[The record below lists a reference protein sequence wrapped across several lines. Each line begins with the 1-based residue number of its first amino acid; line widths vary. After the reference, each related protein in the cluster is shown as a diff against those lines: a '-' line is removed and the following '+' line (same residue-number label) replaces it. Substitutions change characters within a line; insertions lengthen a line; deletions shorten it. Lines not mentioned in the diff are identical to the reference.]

1 MFLPESMSRIVIV
14 GANSCID
21 ETIEAL
27 YDLENIHLIDHTV
40 DADEGFTLGTPRPY
54 SPKTAE
60 RLLKVRGMEKDLGIN
75 KHTKTQP
82 ISESEIRSQISSD
95 SVESVEAEVNAM
107 ADRRNDLNQRITEL
121 NAKKRN
127 LELLARLP
135 IDLDL
140 YAGYKSIGSIVGTV
154 EKDPTEA
161 IGDLGEVFVSMD
173 KKLGSVAAVFV
184 KNEDRQQAQNILSEC
199 GFTEIAVPE
208 GSGSVNTALSNT
220 EAELAAALREQ
231 DVVAK
236 ETEVLFE
243 KYKHF
248 LRATD
253 EMLTVDSEK
262 GTLPVRIASTKYSF
276 LIDAWVPTPEA
287 ESAKAQLESKVPA
300 ICVEIEEN
308 RSRRQAES
316 DAQEDRFQTVPT
328 KMRHGK
334 VTQLFEYPT
343 KMMSVPKYNE
353 VDPTVL
359 ISIFLPLFF
368 GFMVGDC
375 GYAIPFIILGAYGLK
390 FAKNPDWRAIATV
403 LFFGGI
409 WAFIFG
415 FVFFGEALGMHFV
428 GEYVEGAV
436 TYTWAGLLGL
446 DHLHE
451 FFEGFLINGHGVGKI
466 DPEFVGMLLRLS
478 VYVGIVH
485 LFIGYVVAIYNKTV
499 QHGFKHGF
507 LEKGGPFLIFIGVV
521 IFAYAFGWALIMDKY
536 SIGEMFTVTSVLV
549 EMIIGIVLIAA
560 GAVLVAKSEGAMS
573 ILIETVD
580 AFGNILSYTRLV
592 AIGMSKAGMALA
604 FNYIALGMIAGV
616 NPDPAQAGEISIIMA
631 ILGLVIFAFL
641 HLMIWTLAILSGGLH
656 ALRLQL
662 VEFMI
667 KFYEGEGTEF
677 SPLKFKHIKTIS
689 DKKINEA

>member
-27 YDLENIHLIDHTV
+27 YDLECIHLIDHTV

-60 RLLKVRGMEKDLGIN
+60 RLLKVRAMEKDLGIN

-95 SVESVEAEVNAM
+95 SVESVEADVKAM

-121 NAKKRN
+121 NAKKKN

-135 IDLDL
+135 IDLDM
-140 YAGYKSIGSIVGTV
+140 YAGYKSIASIVGTV

-161 IGDLGEVFVSMD
+161 LGDLGESFVSMD
-173 KKLGSVAAVFV
+173 KKLGNVVAVFV
-184 KNEDRQQAQNILSEC
+184 KNDDKTKAQNVLSEC
-199 GFTEIAVPE
+199 GFTEIPVPE
-208 GSGSVNTALSNT
+208 GSGSVATALNKV
-220 EAELAAALREQ
+220 EVQLADAYRDEE
-231 DVVAK
+231 VVKK
-236 ETEVLFE
+236 EMEVLFE
-243 KYKHF
+243 KHKHF

-253 EMLTVDSEK
+253 EELTVDSEK

-276 LIDAWVPTPEA
+276 VIDAWVPTPEA
-287 ESAKAQLESKVPA
+287 ETVKSALESKVPS

-308 RSRRQAES
+308 RSRKQAES
-316 DAQEDRFQTVPT
+316 DAQEDRFKVVPT
-328 KMRHGK
+328 KMKHGK

-343 KMMSVPKYNE
+343 KMMSIPKYNE

-415 FVFFGEALGMHFV
+415 FFFFGEALGMHFV
-428 GEYVEGAV
+428 GEYETGAV

-451 FFEGFLINGHGVGKI
+451 FFETFLINGHGVGKI

-507 LEKGGPFLIFIGVV
+507 LEKGGPFLIFVGVV
-521 IFAYAFGWALIMDKY
+521 VVGYAFGWALIMDQY
-536 SIGEMFTVTSVLV
+536 SIGEMFTVTNVLV
-549 EMIIGIVLIAA
+549 EMIIGIVLIVA

-631 ILGLVIFAFL
+631 ILGLLIFAFL